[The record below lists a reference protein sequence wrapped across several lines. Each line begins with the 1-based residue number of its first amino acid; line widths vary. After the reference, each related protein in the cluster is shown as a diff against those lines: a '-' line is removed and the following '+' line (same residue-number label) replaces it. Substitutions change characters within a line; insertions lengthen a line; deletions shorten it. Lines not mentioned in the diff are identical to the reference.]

1 MNLPLSQSVILS
13 RETLEVSSQAK
24 DIKYSHY
31 LFNKV
36 PELQSYKLL
45 WEKMRGIPL
54 GKKKEWKDFISKTLY

>member
-36 PELQSYKLL
+36 PELQSYKII
-45 WEKMRGIPL
+45 MR
-54 GKKKEWKDFISKTLY
+54 KNEMYTAWKEEGMKRFYI